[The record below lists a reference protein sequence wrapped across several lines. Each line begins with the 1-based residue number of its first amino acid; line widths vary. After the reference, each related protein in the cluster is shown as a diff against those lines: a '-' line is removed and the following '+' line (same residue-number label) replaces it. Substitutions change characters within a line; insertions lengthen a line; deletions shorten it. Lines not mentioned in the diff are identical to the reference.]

1 MKNKSILTYLILP
14 VALLG
19 WMWISRTPPSAI
31 QASSLEAPQESFL
44 APDFKLAS
52 LDNDE
57 FQLSEHRGQP
67 IILNFWASW
76 CPPCRAEMPD
86 FQEAWLEYGDTDLL
100 IVAVNATN
108 QDSINDILN
117 FVAEK
122 NLDLPILL
130 DTNGS
135 ITSSYQVHSLPTTF
149 FINRS
154 GVITKIII
162 GGPIPLS
169 LLRVQAEQLLQD

>member
-1 MKNKSILTYLILP
+1 MKINANLRLLILP

-19 WMWISRTPPSAI
+19 WMWLSRIPPSAI
-31 QASSLEAPQESFL
+31 PSSSLEAPQENFL
-44 APDFKLAS
+44 APDFRLAS
-52 LDNDE
+52 PNNDK
-57 FQLSEHRGQP
+57 FQLSDHKGQP

-76 CPPCRAEMPD
+76 CPPCRAEMPA
-86 FQEAWLEYGDTDLL
+86 FQEAWLENRDSDLL

-108 QDSINDILN
+108 QDSINDIHS
-117 FVAEK
+117 FVEEN
-122 NLDLPILL
+122 NLDFPILL

-135 ITSSYQVHSLPTTF
+135 VTTSYQVFSLPTTF
-149 FINRS
+149 FISRS